1 MLHCNMG
8 TKLPPSLHLD
18 LEDVLGNLQYA
29 RRTGNLGRL
38 VHLTYWDVRTWARRA
53 HRDALAERAADLIR
67 DQPHPSRAALLAVVD
82 DVIRE
87 LERIRVEQDGEDN
100 PTYPMGA
107 NRSETRQT
115 ATGQTGA

>member
-38 VHLTYWDVRTWARRA
+38 VHLTYWDARIWARRA
-53 HRDALAERAADLIR
+53 HRDALAERAADMIR
-67 DQPHPSRAALLAVVD
+67 DQPHPSRAAFLAIVD

-87 LERIRVEQDGEDN
+87 LERIRVEEDGAAGL
-100 PTYPMGA
+100 THLMGA
-107 NRSETRQT
+107 SRAETRPS
-115 ATGQTGA
+115 ASGQAGA